1 MLRADVR
8 VGRREPRL
16 ILIDIRRLPGICQLL
31 RRATCFGEQRIP
43 ACTREVPAPNEAVEL
58 TGCPE
63 YSSVTAPLSFAVIM
77 FYTAFEML
85 GQSYRVSAPA
95 HAAAEL

>member
-1 MLRADVR
+1 M
-8 VGRREPRL
+8 
-16 ILIDIRRLPGICQLL
+16 
-31 RRATCFGEQRIP
+31 TCS
-43 ACTREVPAPNEAVEL
+43 ACRHAYAKSAAPNEAVEL
-58 TGCPE
+58 TGRPE
-63 YSSVTAPLSFAVIM
+63 YSSVTAPLSFATVIM